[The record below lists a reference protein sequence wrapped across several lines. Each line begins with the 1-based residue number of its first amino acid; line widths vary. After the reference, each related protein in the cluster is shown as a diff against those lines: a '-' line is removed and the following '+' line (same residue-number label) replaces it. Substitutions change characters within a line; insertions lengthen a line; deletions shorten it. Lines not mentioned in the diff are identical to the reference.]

1 MAFSFKPLWK
11 LLIDRNMS
19 AEDLRKALGFSFS
32 TMSKMKKGEYVSLE
46 VIDRICTYLES
57 PITHIIEHI
66 PPEKNSQ
73 NKNQS

>member
-11 LLIDRNMS
+11 LLIDKNMS

-57 PITHIIEHI
+57 PIVNILEHI
-66 PPEKNSQ
+66 PSDKNPQS
-73 NKNQS
+73 KNQS